1 MEFNRNEEVPR
12 LVTKQEVSYS
22 KDARNKLLMQART
35 QLQPKAHAPDR
46 QHEITTLNDTLHGER
61 REKDELRQAVRD
73 LTSEMHKLR
82 SINDGLIARV
92 KDVEHS
98 YRAVRSEVEKQ
109 CED

>member
-12 LVTKQEVSYS
+12 LVTKHEVSYS

-35 QLQPKAHAPDR
+35 QLQPKAHDR

-73 LTSEMHKLR
+73 LTSELHKLR

-92 KDVEHS
+92 KEVEHS
-98 YRAVRSEVEKQ
+98 YRTVRSEVEKQ